1 MWRHLT
7 DLVNQIRMLK
17 AEEISDISDNRPKKS
32 PNIEVQ
38 RSKTDGSKP
47 PNNTDKPNGIIV
59 RFAQYNTGDKAYRA
73 KKLFKRTTAKIHI
86 LEQLNTKRMKPLDE
100 PHKNTR
106 TSLQIA
112 VNKFNSTTR

>member
-1 MWRHLT
+1 MIT
-7 DLVNQIRMLK
+7 DQN
-17 AEEISDISDNRPKKS
+17 KS

-47 PNNTDKPNGIIV
+47 PNNTDKPNGIIF